1 MKFDFPELFKI
12 FGKYN
17 VLIAFVIVTFQMLF
31 RLLPN
36 SNNAELFGID
46 LAFFAFFGLYI
57 LIFTLFNSI
66 VSAYR
71 CFFDKKYEA
80 YLFKE
85 NIYKEVY
92 DLMDSLSAFEIELF
106 AKLFARRNMPI
117 HVRGWPKISNDLIDR
132 YLKIVESVD
141 KSNIDSLQE
150 HNVIAYS
157 PDQINPRTIYEIRIT
172 EDFYSQ
178 MRFTYKEN
186 FRLSTAERERI
197 IFEKSGYPED
207 WYK

>member
-31 RLLPN
+31 GLLPN

-57 LIFTLFNSI
+57 LIFSSFNLMT
-66 VSAYR
+66 SAYR
-71 CFFDKKYEA
+71 SFFDKKYNT
-80 YLFKE
+80 YLYKE
-85 NIYKEVY
+85 SIYKGVY
-92 DLMDSLSAFEIELF
+92 DLMDSLSAYEFELF
-106 AKLFARRNMPI
+106 AKLFSSKNSPI
-117 HVRGWPKISNDLIDR
+117 HVRGWPKISNNLIDR

-141 KSNIDSLQE
+141 KSIIDSLQE

-157 PDQINPRTIYEIRIT
+157 PDQINPRIIYEIRIT
-172 EDFYSQ
+172 EDFYRQ

-186 FRLSTAERERI
+186 YRLSTAERERI
-197 IFEKSGYPED
+197 IFEKTGYPED

>member
-1 MKFDFPELFKI
+1 MKFDFPELFRI

-31 RLLPN
+31 GLLPN
-36 SNNAELFGID
+36 SNNAELLGID

-57 LIFTLFNSI
+57 LIFSLFNSS

-71 CFFDKKYEA
+71 SFFDKKYEA

-92 DLMDSLSAFEIELF
+92 DLMDSLSVFEIELF
-106 AKLFARRNMPI
+106 AKLYARRNIPI
-117 HVRGWPKISNDLIDR
+117 HVKGWPKVSDNLIDR

-141 KSNIDSLQE
+141 ESIINSLQE
-150 HNVIAYS
+150 HSAIAYS

-172 EDFYSQ
+172 EDFYRQ

-197 IFEKSGYPED
+197 IFEKTGNPED
-207 WYK
+207 LYK

>member
-1 MKFDFPELFKI
+1 MNFDFYELFRI

-17 VLIAFVIVTFQMLF
+17 VLIAFVVVTFQMLF
-31 RLLPN
+31 GLLPN
-36 SNNAELFGID
+36 TNKAELFGFD
-46 LAFFAFFGLYI
+46 LAFLAFLGLYVI
-57 LIFTLFNSI
+57 LFSLLNLLVT
-66 VSAYR
+66 AYR
-71 CFFDKKYEA
+71 NYFDKKYKA
-80 YLFKE
+80 YLYKE
-85 NIYKEVY
+85 SIYKDVY
-92 DLMDSLSAFEIELF
+92 DLMDSLSAFEIGLF

-117 HVRGWPKISNDLIDR
+117 HVRGWPQVSDNLIDR

-141 KSNIDSLQE
+141 ESIINSLQE
-150 HNVIAYS
+150 HNAIAYS
-157 PDQINPRTIYEIRIT
+157 PDQINSRTIYENRIT